1 MSAAA
6 SSATAVADARAQ
18 ALREQ
23 LQRAEQAMLAKR
35 IGEATGICQDM
46 LESAPDHPPA
56 LALLGAIAG
65 HRGDLPRGIALLE
78 QAIGA
83 DRTVASWF
91 GNLSGLYRL
100 EARLPEAVAT
110 AREALRL
117 QPGLARHL
125 VTLGKALMDS
135 GEHTEAMAAFCGA
148 LAREP
153 NHAEAHLAVGQMLLA
168 RGEFQP
174 GWREYEWRNQL
185 DQAKGTLPGMV
196 AAAWNGMQLP
206 NDRLLLIADQGFG
219 DSLQFARFIPL
230 AAARCQ
236 EVLLGCSAD
245 LMPLLGQL
253 PGVGR
258 SFSRWNE
265 IPGHAAY
272 CLLSSLPFLFNIE
285 PDDLPG
291 RRDYVAA
298 DPDRIAAWAARLGI
312 ARGRRVGIAWAG
324 RPRHPNDRRR
334 SMPLASLAPLAAF
347 AGWQFI
353 SLQKPVPPQDQAA
366 FAAWPGLV
374 DHSAALTDFGETA
387 ALLANLDLVIS
398 VDTAILHLAGAMGRP
413 AWAMLAEPAD
423 WRWMR
428 ARTDSPWYPSLRLF
442 RQPHPGA
449 WDGVVGDIASA
460 LGRTHIPVQTH
471 QEASP

>member
-1 MSAAA
+1 VSGTTPAL
-6 SSATAVADARAQ
+6 SSAIDLRAQ

-83 DRTVASWF
+83 DRSVAAWF

-100 EARLPEAVAT
+100 AARLPEAVAT

-117 QPGLARHL
+117 QPGTARFL

-135 GEHTEAMAAFCGA
+135 GEHTEAMAAFCAA

-153 NHAEAHLAVGQMLLA
+153 SHAEAHLAVGQMLLA

-174 GWREYEWRNQL
+174 GWLEYEWRNQL

-236 EVLLGCSAD
+236 EVLLGCSGE
-245 LMPLLGQL
+245 LMPVLGAL

-272 CLLSSLPFLFNIE
+272 CLLSSLPFLFNIG

-291 RRDYVAA
+291 SRDYVTA
-298 DPDRIAAWAARLGI
+298 DPDRIAAWGARLGVAGGGGGRGGGPGRGGAAPATRTTAA
-312 ARGRRVGIAWAG
+312 ARCRSPASPRWPGCKAG
-324 RPRHPNDRRR
+324 SSSACRSRSRRR
-334 SMPLASLAPLAAF
+334 IRPPSPPGRGSPITVPRSPKSARRRHCSPISML
-347 AGWQFI
+347 
-353 SLQKPVPPQDQAA
+353 
-366 FAAWPGLV
+366 
-374 DHSAALTDFGETA
+374 
-387 ALLANLDLVIS
+387 
-398 VDTAILHLAGAMGRP
+398 
-413 AWAMLAEPAD
+413 
-423 WRWMR
+423 
-428 ARTDSPWYPSLRLF
+428 
-442 RQPHPGA
+442 
-449 WDGVVGDIASA
+449 
-460 LGRTHIPVQTH
+460 
-471 QEASP
+471 